1 MTAGSKDRRAEQKLD
16 TILAQVDSLR
26 ARLNGLALQQ
36 GLFSALALG
45 LGTATLFLLAAFYL
59 PPLGFLAVAAALVAV
74 LLVGLV
80 KAIGSAWGMLAT
92 LPGAAALA
100 DRRARLKG
108 RLSTILAMAD
118 GHGSRSPLWPYL
130 LEDTL
135 LRGEEFAPSRIERRR
150 VSRSL
155 YPFLAATMLALAA
168 VLALLSGRER
178 RMAALAIPAQVTVD
192 VNHLRIRPADP
203 TVDSQQLD
211 LSGSPRALDKLAQR
225 LGAAGTR
232 GTEPG
237 RLSRLI
243 NRAQDLASN
252 LQSRLTGQSSR
263 RPPLRLALTDNGE
276 GTPSKGPAA
285 EKSDNASHERSGAR
299 AAHGSSG
306 DQSPPQELAS
316 SDDGHST
323 PSTSALKGTDLPP
336 TQGPGKGENAPAQTS
351 SGAIT
356 KGKSPGSSGNGNAGS
371 AHGPGSDP
379 TGLFG
384 QPMASR
390 MATEG
395 FKIAIEAEP
404 SGQGQSDNSPSL
416 VPPQVTVNL
425 NPSQHPDEPLARA
438 SVPAADRVM
447 VQRVFER

>member
-16 TILAQVDSLR
+16 TILGQVDSLR

-45 LGTATLFLLAAFYL
+45 LSTATLFLLAAFYL
-59 PPLGFLAVAAALVAV
+59 PPLGFLAAAAALVAV
-74 LLVGLV
+74 LPVGLV
-80 KAIGSAWGMLAT
+80 KTIGSAWGMLAT
-92 LPGAAALA
+92 LPGAAAIA
-100 DRRARLKG
+100 DRRAGLKG

-118 GHGSRSPLWPYL
+118 GQASRSPLWPYL

-135 LRGEEFAPSRIERRR
+135 LRGEEFEPSRIERRR

-155 YPFLAATMLALAA
+155 YPFLAATMLAFAA

-178 RMAALAIPAQVTVD
+178 RMAAAAIPAQVTVD

-225 LGAAGTR
+225 LGAAGAR

-237 RLSRLI
+237 PLSRLI
-243 NRAQDLASN
+243 NHAQDLASN
-252 LQSRLTGQSSR
+252 LQSRLTGQASR
-263 RPPLRLALTDNGE
+263 RPPLRLALADNAG

-285 EKSDNASHERSGAR
+285 EKSDNESHERSGAR

-323 PSTSALKGTDLPP
+323 PSTNALKGTDLPP
-336 TQGPGKGENAPAQTS
+336 ALGPGKGKPAQTN

-379 TGLFG
+379 NGLFG